1 MSRRSSSDGSERPGR
16 AAVGSLAAIL
26 ILASLVISVACANP
40 SPSGTDPTSP
50 GVPASVVASAGEPSS
65 DTTVDAQ
72 PGDLDGLVVLTGGL
86 LSIGA
91 PGGTL
96 VPLDGSPGQVT
107 GLSAINGLL
116 LVQTAGPMFALAE
129 IDHQDMSAPA
139 WHVVTLPALDGRKQL
154 STPVLSPGGDKAAV
168 TAAGRANTVD
178 VVVLDLAGGE
188 PTVASLDREPNGPP
202 VWIDDSSLLLE
213 VLPIAGR
220 SRFVRLSVATGR
232 VDPVAGDGFGPAI
245 SGDGSTL
252 AVASTDGSVVAV
264 PAAGWLAGSPPDEGS
279 LADASG
285 TAFELAVDAAGRR
298 IAIGYA
304 DEAGDPA
311 SVAVVVHADGAWR
324 RHVVP
329 MRFAAGAPTTL
340 GWIN

>member
-1 MSRRSSSDGSERPGR
+1 
-16 AAVGSLAAIL
+16 
-26 ILASLVISVACANP
+26 
-40 SPSGTDPTSP
+40 
-50 GVPASVVASAGEPSS
+50 
-65 DTTVDAQ
+65 
-72 PGDLDGLVVLTGGL
+72 VLTGGL

-96 VPLDGSPGQVT
+96 VPIDGSPGQVT

-129 IDHQDMSAPA
+129 IDLQDMSAPA
-139 WHVVTLPALDGRKQL
+139 WHVVKLPALGGRKQL

-168 TAAGRANTVD
+168 TAAAGRANMFD
-178 VVVLDLAGGE
+178 IVVLDLAGGV
-188 PTVASLDREPNGPP
+188 PTVVSLDREPNGPP
-202 VWIDDSSLLLE
+202 AWIDDSSLLLE

-220 SRFVRLSVATGR
+220 SRFVRLNVVTRR

-264 PAAGWLAGSPPDEGS
+264 PAAGWLAGKPPDEGS
-279 LADASG
+279 LVDASG

-311 SVAVVVHADGAWR
+311 SVAVVVHAGGAWR
-324 RHVVP
+324 RHVLA
-329 MRFAAGAPTTL
+329 MRIAAGAPTMV